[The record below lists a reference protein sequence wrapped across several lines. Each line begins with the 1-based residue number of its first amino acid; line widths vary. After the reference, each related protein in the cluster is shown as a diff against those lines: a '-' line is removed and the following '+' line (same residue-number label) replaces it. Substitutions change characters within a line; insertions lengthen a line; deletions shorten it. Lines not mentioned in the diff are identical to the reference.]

1 MKLTIVFDN
10 VVYKKNIGLIS
21 DWGFSCFVETGKENI
36 LFDTGSKGNIL
47 LNNLNILG
55 IDPKRVD
62 KIIISHEHYDHNGGL
77 LAILPYVNDVE
88 LYRLSDYNPENK
100 FNLFT
105 IDNSQKITDTIF
117 STGKLEGIIEE
128 QSLVIKG
135 EKGFYV
141 LVGCSHPGIEN
152 ILNSAKELGNV
163 VGIIGGFH
171 GFDNYSILEGLD
183 LICPTHCT
191 KHIKEIKKLYP
202 DNYIEGG
209 VGKVIN
215 I

>member
-77 LAILPYVNDVE
+77 LAILPYV
-88 LYRLSDYNPENK
+88 LS
-100 FNLFT
+100 
-105 IDNSQKITDTIF
+105 
-117 STGKLEGIIEE
+117 
-128 QSLVIKG
+128 
-135 EKGFYV
+135 
-141 LVGCSHPGIEN
+141 
-152 ILNSAKELGNV
+152 
-163 VGIIGGFH
+163 
-171 GFDNYSILEGLD
+171 
-183 LICPTHCT
+183 LI
-191 KHIKEIKKLYP
+191 HI
-202 DNYIEGG
+202 
-209 VGKVIN
+209 
-215 I
+215 